1 MSMTERDLERV
12 KSLASMINK
21 SSLPLPEKNG
31 LLTIAGGGE
40 SWEDIVERTSDL
52 VLHIIDFIDCP
63 ADVQRELLDIR
74 VRMFR
79 LSEE

>member
-1 MSMTERDLERV
+1 MSVTERDLERV
-12 KSLASMINK
+12 RALASMIHK
-21 SSLPLPEKNG
+21 SSLPPPEKSG
-31 LLTIAGGGE
+31 LLTIARGGE
-40 SWEDIVERTSDL
+40 SWDVIVERTSDQ
-52 VLHIIDFIDCP
+52 VLQTIDFIDCP